1 MSLFLQLGD
10 DSFHH
15 LLSWLDLICICKLD
29 TAIGNENER
38 LLWLHT
44 LHTMDSVAVDECDHS
59 HSSVRWLITRGARA
73 TRIRIK
79 QRSLECNGITDE
91 TFAGVCILSSQGTH
105 TDDSDFTLN
114 TDRANTSWGSWGPI
128 TESYRSENR
137 NIRIDIETYASVRPR
152 GFHNLT
158 SIDLSYCKKLSDIGL
173 VAIAEGCHYLTS
185 INLTYCHS
193 ISDEGVSAIAEGC
206 HNLNSIDLSHCDS
219 ISDKGLSALAVGC
232 HDLQLINFSHCR
244 RISDI
249 GVTAIAEGC
258 HQLKSISLYYCVNI
272 SDKGLSALA
281 ESCRHL
287 TLIDLFKCAS
297 ITDVGLS
304 ALAEGCRDLEWI
316 NLTYCNR
323 ISETGLIVLAEGC
336 HQLYSVNLECCNVIS
351 PLFISTYRTRYPRL
365 IVYCSSVDD
374 ALFDN

>member
-29 TAIGNENER
+29 TAIGNGNER
-38 LLWLHT
+38 SLWLHI
-44 LHTMDSVAVDECDHS
+44 LHTMDSIAVDEYDHS
-59 HSSVRWLITRGARA
+59 HLSVRWLITRGARA
-73 TRIRIK
+73 TKIRIK

-91 TFAGVCILSSQGTH
+91 TFAGVCILSSQGAR
-105 TDDSDFTLN
+105 TDNIDYTLK
-114 TDRANTSWGSWGPI
+114 TDCANTSWGRI
-128 TESYRSENR
+128 TESYRSEDR
-137 NIRIDIETYASVRPR
+137 DITTDMDTFASVRPH
-152 GFHNLT
+152 GCHNLI
-158 SIDLSYCKKLSDIGL
+158 SINLSYCKKLSDIGL
-173 VAIAEGCHYLTS
+173 VAIAQGCHYLTS

-193 ISDEGVSAIAEGC
+193 ISDEGASAIAEGC

-232 HDLQLINFSHCR
+232 HDLELINFSHCR

-281 ESCRHL
+281 ERCHHL

-316 NLTYCNR
+316 NLTFCSR
-323 ISETGLIVLAEGC
+323 ISETGLIALAEGC
-336 HQLYSVNLECCNVIS
+336 HQLYSVNIECCNLIS
-351 PLFISTYRTRYPRL
+351 KSFISTYSLRYPRL
-365 IVYCSSVDD
+365 TIHLMM
-374 ALFDN
+374 APQMAHFFDN